1 MLRYGFIDEHS
12 VLRWVSATAH
22 EEGGQS
28 ARGKG
33 YFALGTKRWVG
44 VLSIPDDAED
54 AGLFASI
61 GRERG

>member
-1 MLRYGFIDEHS
+1 MLRYGFIDEHG

-22 EEGGQS
+22 EKGGQS
-28 ARGKG
+28 AGGKG

-44 VLSIPDDAED
+44 VLSIPDDAKN